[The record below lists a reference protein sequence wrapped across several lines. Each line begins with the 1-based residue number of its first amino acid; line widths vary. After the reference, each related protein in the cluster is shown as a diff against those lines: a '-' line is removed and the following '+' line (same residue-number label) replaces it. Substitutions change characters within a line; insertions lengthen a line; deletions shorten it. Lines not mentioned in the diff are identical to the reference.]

1 MWITIGAASSP
12 VGPVPRT
19 PFFLDFNKNP
29 LVAQGGYLG
38 KCPSLAIVRKSM
50 NAAGM
55 SGARTVDDDALAGV
69 IAAVRA
75 TSALS
80 QPARV
85 DILLTRGG

>member
-1 MWITIGAASSP
+1 
-12 VGPVPRT
+12 
-19 PFFLDFNKNP
+19 
-29 LVAQGGYLG
+29 
-38 KCPSLAIVRKSM
+38 M

-55 SGARTVDDDALAGV
+55 SGARTADDDALAGV